1 MTKRMTTVN
10 YPSFV
15 ASDIDTSNNYIAHN
29 QMGIDTIELIAKYEV
44 FKKMADTLG
53 LTIEPMPKS
62 YKLHDKIKKEVGK
75 DLAKRSKVESFKPI
89 VEMIRL
95 PKVEGKD
102 KSLYISIV
110 RNVPTLFDVA
120 KHHKKAKGSLCR
132 IVFAG
137 LHQPTKKISSDAMKI
152 VSKFLKRKAFKLS
165 SVDIAIDTTD
175 HRSITEGRQEQ
186 FKANLMPYSKSGVNL
201 EKGSYYVNQV
211 KHQSISR
218 INYYDKYLKQ
228 LEQQKKTKIGKELK
242 AWKRLEIT
250 LTFDVTKRENK
261 GFTQYMESMDFFNVL
276 HDIDEVSKKAKIKS
290 YDTDYLIMQI
300 NSFKDNR
307 FMNNHESKEQFNSV
321 DALERFKV
329 SDFRR
334 YILAV

>member
-1 MTKRMTTVN
+1 MTKIMKVS
-10 YPSFV
+10 YPS
-15 ASDIDTSNNYIAHN
+15 IADMAFTQSTITHK
-29 QMGIDTIELIAKYEV
+29 QLGIDTIELIARYEV

-53 LTIEPMPKS
+53 LTIEPMPKR
-62 YKLHDKIKKEVGK
+62 YKLHEKIKKEVAK
-75 DLAKRSKVESFKPI
+75 DTKSRRLVDEFTPI

-95 PKVEGKD
+95 PKVGSKD

-120 KHHKKAKGSLCR
+120 KHHKKAKGSFCR
-132 IVFAG
+132 VVFAG

-152 VSKFLKRKAFKLS
+152 ISKFLKRKTFKLS

-175 HRSITEGRQEQ
+175 HRSITEGRQEE
-186 FKANLMPYSKSGVNL
+186 FKANLMPYSKSGINL

-261 GFTQYMESMDFFNVL
+261 GFIQHIESLNFYNTL
-276 HDIDEVSKKAKIKS
+276 HDIDEVASKANIKR
-290 YDTDYLIMQI
+290 YATDYLIYQI
-300 NSFKDNR
+300 NSLLDNR

-321 DALERFKV
+321 ESLERFNS

-334 YILAV
+334 YILAI